1 MIIIVELLEG
11 LHLCDISYNTM
22 KLLLTA
28 LILTLSPYMDRAL
41 PINYSTNNASST
53 MAIEGTSTLHDWE
66 MKAEDLQGTMDVDIY
81 ESELKIKELKLV
93 VPVKSLKSGKGPMD
107 DNAYK
112 ALKESEYPN
121 ITYELV
127 RVKEI
132 SKLSE
137 GLYDIT
143 TVGDLTVAGKT
154 RRLIIPIKAKAVQ
167 GGVELSGATAFTM
180 SSFDVEAPSFMM
192 GTITTGD
199 KITIK
204 FSINYN

>member
-1 MIIIVELLEG
+1 
-11 LHLCDISYNTM
+11 M
-22 KLLLTA
+22 KLFFTA
-28 LILTLSPYMDRAL
+28 LILAFSPLNDRGL
-41 PINYSTNNASST
+41 PINYSTDSANSS

-66 MKAEDLQGTMDVDIY
+66 MKAEDLQGSMDVDIY
-81 ESELKIKELKLV
+81 ENELTINELKLI
-93 VPVKSLKSGKGPMD
+93 VPVKSLKSGKGSMD

-112 ALKESEYPN
+112 ALKEPTHTN
-121 ITYELV
+121 ITYQLV

-132 SKLSE
+132 TRLGE

-143 TVGDLTVAGKT
+143 TVGDLIVAGKT
-154 RRLIIPIKAKAVQ
+154 RRLIIPLRAKVSKEGIA
-167 GGVELSGATAFTM
+167 LSGATAFTM
-180 SSFDVEAPSFMM
+180 SSFDVEAPSFML

>member
-1 MIIIVELLEG
+1 
-11 LHLCDISYNTM
+11 M
-22 KLLLTA
+22 KLLFTA
-28 LILTLSPYMDRAL
+28 MILALSPIGERAIPL
-41 PINYSTNNASST
+41 NYSTNSANST
-53 MAIEGTSTLHDWE
+53 MAIAGTSTLHDWE
-66 MKAEDLQGTMDVDIY
+66 MKAADLQGSMDVDIY
-81 ESELKIKELKLV
+81 DERLDINHLKLV

-112 ALKESEYPN
+112 ALKVDDYPN

-127 RVKEI
+127 SVKSME
-132 SKLSE
+132 KVSE
-137 GLYDIT
+137 GLYEVT
-143 TVGDLTVAGKT
+143 TVGDLNVAGKT
-154 RRLIIPIKAKAVQ
+154 RRLIIPIKAKVLEE
-167 GGVELSGATAFTM
+167 GIELSGITAFTM